1 MAVTAEFIGFLIAII
16 GLAVLIGTLVSGTVR
31 IAAFVV
37 LVLFALVILRERF
50 GVFSGGVIP
59 ATTTGGGGGIARTIA
74 SSPANFFG
82 AMILFAGMA
91 ALIGTLVKGVVRNI
105 GFVIVALLALLTL
118 SPAIQTQISQI
129 PFFNQSS
136 QTQFSSPG
144 GAGIQSVPNT
154 TNPGTGNGQINPGSG
169 GAGGSSP
176 ITPASPGQGTSGQPP
191 RSLPALW

>member
-1 MAVTAEFIGFLIAII
+1 MTVTAEFIGFLIAII

-59 ATTTGGGGGIARTIA
+59 ATTGGGGGIARSIA
-74 SSPANFFG
+74 SSPANFVG
-82 AMILFAGMA
+82 AMILFAGLA
-91 ALIGTLVKGVVRNI
+91 ALIGTLVKGVVRTV
-105 GFVIVALLALLTL
+105 GFVLVALLALLTL
-118 SPAIQTQISQI
+118 SPAIQTQLAQI
-129 PFFNQSS
+129 PFLNQFS
-136 QTQFSSPG
+136 QTQSSGQG
-144 GAGIQSVPNT
+144 GAGVQSVPNV
-154 TNPGTGNGQINPGSG
+154 TNPGTGNGQITPGAG

-176 ITPASPGQGTSGQPP
+176 ITPVSPGQGTAGQPP

>member
-1 MAVTAEFIGFLIAII
+1 MIVTAEFIGFLIAII
-16 GLAVLIGTLVSGTVR
+16 GLSVLIGTLVSGTVR

-59 ATTTGGGGGIARTIA
+59 TTTTGGGGGIAGAIA
-74 SSPANFFG
+74 SSPANFVG

-118 SPAIQTQISQI
+118 APAIQTQLAQI
-129 PFFNQSS
+129 PFLNQFS
-136 QTQFSSPG
+136 QTPSSGQG
-144 GAGIQSVPNT
+144 GAGVQSVPNA

-169 GAGGSSP
+169 GAGGSGP
-176 ITPASPGQGTSGQPP
+176 ITPVSPGQGTAGQPP